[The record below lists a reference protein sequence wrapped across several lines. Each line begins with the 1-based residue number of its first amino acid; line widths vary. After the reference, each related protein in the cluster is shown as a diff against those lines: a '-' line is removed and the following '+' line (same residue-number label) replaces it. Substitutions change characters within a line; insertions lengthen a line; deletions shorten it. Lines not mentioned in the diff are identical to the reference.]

1 MRKKIGPKIKL
12 SANPARTVFHD
23 EVGSLQED
31 YKVSQRYP

>member
-23 EVGSLQED
+23 EV
-31 YKVSQRYP
+31 YPFKATL